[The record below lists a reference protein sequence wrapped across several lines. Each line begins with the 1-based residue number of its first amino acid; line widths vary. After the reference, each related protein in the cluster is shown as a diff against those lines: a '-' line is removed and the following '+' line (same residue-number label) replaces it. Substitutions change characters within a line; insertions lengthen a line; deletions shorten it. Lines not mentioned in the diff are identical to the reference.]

1 MLFKRAAS
9 RFNRNVWPFFSLL
22 AHHKKI
28 WLGYLVFILL
38 PALLFQKFYS
48 DRSAAVMKQ
57 EVTNSILQAIRQVE
71 SNISYR
77 LNNVKE
83 MSDLLFMNPDFHQL
97 VGRPAMEGGLPVQID
112 DQRQLYKMI
121 IGLENRDEVRK
132 VRLFVDGQKIYASD
146 NNNFFDIGPV
156 RYENWFMQT
165 ARNNGKIFW
174 NNTVYQTYMDDP
186 EGMYVI
192 SVARVIKDPRD
203 FSQIAGVLVLDMPE
217 SILAGVLRT
226 VEFPGMELYV
236 TDGLGKVISHLDES
250 RIATVRTAGN
260 WPAISK
266 SKEGI
271 VTSRQEQG
279 YIIHKTIPSTGW
291 KIVAYLPEK
300 AIMSGESKH
309 SSAAASM
316 VGVITVL
323 LVLFLGVFVVFAI
336 ITESTIRRIRQIGA
350 MIQREGLATFDEG
363 QLQDSGAIFGLE
375 KNVGR
380 LINTVSSLMEET
392 YEAKGKEREAQ
403 LKALQAQIN
412 PHFLYNTLD
421 TINWM
426 AIRRD
431 ADEISSTVGALAQY
445 FRLSLNKG
453 RDIVTVSD
461 ELELARAYLDIQ
473 ASRFADMFTYEMVV
487 EEAIRSLPIPKLSLQ
502 PIIENA
508 LLHGIQN
515 TEEQRGTLLIEGGAT
530 ADGYWLQVTD
540 DGAGM
545 EEGRAAVI
553 LEEPRPDSGGYGLYN
568 VHERIRLFAGQGS
581 GLAVHSRPG
590 EGTRVEIRVELSGR
604 SGQGRGS
611 MNRSP

>member
-1 MLFKRAAS
+1 MLFKRAIRS
-9 RFNRNVWPFFSLL
+9 FNRNIRPFLSLPGR
-22 AHHKKI
+22 HKKI
-28 WLGYLVFILL
+28 WLAYLMFILL

-48 DRSAAVMKQ
+48 DRSASVMKQ

-83 MSDLLFMNPDFHQL
+83 MSDLLFMNSDFHQL
-97 VGRPAMEGGLPVQID
+97 VGRSVTEGGLSVQID

-132 VRLFVDGQKIYASD
+132 VRLFVDGRKIYASD
-146 NNNFFDIGPV
+146 NNNFFDVGLV
-156 RYENWFMQT
+156 AREGWFRQT
-165 ARNNGKIFW
+165 AANNGKIFW
-174 NNTVYQTYMDDP
+174 VNTVYQTYMDDP

-192 SVARVIKDPRD
+192 SVARVIKDPSD
-203 FSQIAGVLVLDMPE
+203 FSQIAGILVLDMPE
-217 SILAGVLRT
+217 SIIATVLQT
-226 VEFPGMELYV
+226 VEFPGIELYV
-236 TDGLGKVISHLDES
+236 TDGLGNVISHLDES
-250 RIATVRTAGN
+250 RIATVRTVGN

-266 SKEGI
+266 SSEGI
-271 VTSRQEQG
+271 VSNSHDNS
-279 YIIHKTIPSTGW
+279 YIIHKTVPSTGW
-291 KIVAYLPEK
+291 KIVASLPDK
-300 AIMSGESKH
+300 AIMSVDSRH
-309 SSAAASM
+309 SVAAANM
-316 VGVITVL
+316 VGVIVML
-323 LVLFLGVFVVFAI
+323 LVFFFGVFIVFAI
-336 ITESTIRRIRQIGA
+336 ITESTIKRIRQIGA
-350 MIQREGLATFDEG
+350 MIQKEGLATFDEEL
-363 QLQDSGAIFGLE
+363 LQENGAIFGLE

-380 LINTVSSLMEET
+380 LINTVSSLMEEA

-453 RDIVTVSD
+453 RDIVTVAD
-461 ELELARAYLDIQ
+461 ELELAKAYLDIQ
-473 ASRFADMFTYEMVV
+473 ASRFADMFTYRLEV
-487 EEAIRSLPIPKLSLQ
+487 EEEIRALPIPKLSLQ

-515 TEEQRGTLLIEGGAT
+515 TDEQKGTLAITGGAS
-530 ADGYWLQVTD
+530 AGGYWLQVAD

-545 EEGRAAVI
+545 EEDQAAAI
-553 LEEPRPDSGGYGLYN
+553 LDRVRPASGGYGLYN
-568 VHERIRLFAGQGS
+568 VHERIRLFAGQES
-581 GLAVHSRPG
+581 GLAIYSRPG
-590 EGTRVEIRVELSGR
+590 EGTMVEIRVKLSG
-604 SGQGRGS
+604 GH
-611 MNRSP
+611 SPK